1 MVFHPWQSIHKRKA
15 QKHICTYNLVLLVIS
30 NFDKH
35 IKRIHAVLVDYY
47 GMKLSLLIF

>member
-1 MVFHPWQSIHKRKA
+1 MVFHPWQTRA

-35 IKRIHAVLVDYY
+35 RKTIHAALLDYY
-47 GMKLSLLIF
+47 